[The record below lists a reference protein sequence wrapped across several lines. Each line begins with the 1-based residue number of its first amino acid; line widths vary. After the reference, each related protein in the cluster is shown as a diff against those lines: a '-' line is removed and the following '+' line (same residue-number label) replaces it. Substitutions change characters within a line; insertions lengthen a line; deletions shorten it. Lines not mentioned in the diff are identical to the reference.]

1 MTVKRIGGLLCAAT
15 LACAAA
21 SASAQLAAVYRQID
35 PAGHIVITDQL
46 DPAPASEEAAP
57 EVEPAPVPARPK
69 VSSRRAALV
78 NLNEAQRRLAQAQ
91 LKRKHGAAPLARER
105 VQGASGE
112 TVGYAY
118 WKRQEKLRIAVEQAQ
133 QRVNALQRPLL
144 AHQ

>member
-1 MTVKRIGGLLCAAT
+1 MTRKRIGALLCAAT
-15 LACAAA
+15 LACASS
-21 SASAQLAAVYRQID
+21 SASAQLAVYRQVD
-35 PAGHIVITDQL
+35 PAGHIVFTDQP
-46 DPAPASEEAAP
+46 DPSPATEEAAP
-57 EVEPAPVPARPK
+57 EAEPTPVPARPK

-91 LKRKHGAAPLARER
+91 LKRKQGETPLARER
-105 VQGASGE
+105 VHGSGGE

-133 QRVNALQRPLL
+133 RRVNALQRPLL